1 MNGVVEGVE
10 KPRCV
15 RRLPRLNWGKGRLEE
30 GVSRR
35 NVAPKTIEELWQCQ
49 LTLPFWPISP
59 PPPHTQPS
67 QGVTWAE
74 VKTRKVLMEAS
85 GAKPRHCRSEAMT
98 EATKVPWPIV
108 SWSLSSSV
116 QLVRSSMFRKK
127 GWFSSIP
134 AVNNKPDSIHVGSAR
149 YR

>member
-59 PPPHTQPS
+59 PPHTHTAVPRRYLGRGKDAKGIDG
-67 QGVTWAE
+67 GVGGKAE
-74 VKTRKVLMEAS
+74 ALPFRGNDRGHKSAVADRVVELVLVGPV
-85 GAKPRHCRSEAMT
+85 GALVDVSE
-98 EATKVPWPIV
+98 EGVV
-108 SWSLSSSV
+108 
-116 QLVRSSMFRKK
+116 LVNSC
-127 GWFSSIP
+127 G
-134 AVNNKPDSIHVGSAR
+134 
-149 YR
+149 